1 MFKNAYYDTRKSEIH
16 LWEQINGEN
25 LYDVI
30 PWTPYVFIPSKKEDA
45 DANTIFGNP
54 VQKKPFNSYYN
65 YKEFLKSNKSSNIFE
80 NNVRN
85 EIQFLAERYY
95 GIPDEDMDAPKL
107 LVYYLDIEVIP
118 ERGFPD
124 WKNPKDPVILA
135 SIRNGIT
142 KKTITFGYDPLHLR
156 DYTGSIENQKYY
168 MCKSEEDL
176 LRFLFTFMHK
186 YPCDILSGYNIWSF
200 DLPYLIGR
208 AKALWG
214 EELGAE
220 MYSRMS
226 PINQVSVWKQRTSDE
241 INIDIAGCTILDY
254 YNVYKWYGKNLEKYT
269 LDYVCQTELGVGKL
283 ENSYDSMREQ
293 VEKDWNEFVEYNV
306 VDCERVNDLEEQLG
320 YLKMIQALSLLCKSP
335 MRNYNAQTQLIEGLM
350 LTYYRRNGLCAPYFA
365 GGEQQ
370 PFPAAHVKEP
380 QVGMH
385 KWVVDVDITSSYPS
399 HIIALNMSTE
409 SFFGRIIRMQEEEII
424 TYTKKRDFPEFKMT
438 KEIKGEWQLLSFEG
452 KKLRQFNAA
461 LKKGLFA
468 IAPCGSVFKTTPEGV
483 VAKVEKNVFFKRK
496 EVKGKMK
503 EWGLKANECEGLE
516 KEKCNEKKMQSHSLQ
531 LALKIMM
538 NAFFGILSV
547 PYSRYFNVH
556 IAEAITSCGRHTI
569 KSGQRFCNDLLN
581 GDSHIDYDPNFS
593 IRFEELLKSLQATWE
608 GNNNRKD
615 YIAYIDTDSL
625 FVKLG
630 EWVDDIRS
638 DVWEELDDDGRIEL
652 IKEISAMMEKYI
664 DERIFNETQLQDYS
678 SQVHDFK
685 IGFKQEIIAKTALFI
700 KKKKYAYWL
709 LNDEGVPTDKMKV
722 TGLEIIRSE
731 SAEAIRPRLKDVMDK
746 IMRQASDKE
755 IAGLIRKYKKELHK
769 LEPEDLAAN
778 IGINGIKKYLGTG
791 IPKKGTPWHVKGVH
805 GYRLLLK
812 ELGIQDKYED
822 IHEGLKAKVVYVK
835 RNPYNIET
843 ITFHDW
849 PKEFD
854 GIIQLDKE
862 TMIDKFFVKK
872 ARFLLSPIG
881 KESVIDGDMDA
892 VEAFF

>member
-30 PWTPYVFIPSKKEDA
+30 PWTPYIFLPSKKGNEDA
-45 DANTIFGNP
+45 YTIFGNP
-54 VQKKPFNSYYN
+54 VQKKHFNTYYD
-65 YKEFLKSNKSSNIFE
+65 YSKFLESNRSHNIFE

-95 GIPDEDMDAPKL
+95 GIPDEDMEVPNL

-124 WKNPKDPVILA
+124 WKDPKDPVILA
-135 SIRNGIT
+135 SIRNNIT
-142 KKTITFGYDPLHLR
+142 KQTITFGYDPLHLR
-156 DYTGSIENQKYY
+156 DYTRNMKNHKYY
-168 MCKSEEDL
+168 SLKSEEDL
-176 LRFLFTFMHK
+176 LKYLFNYMHK

-200 DLPYLIGR
+200 DLPYLISR
-208 AKALWG
+208 AKTLWG
-214 EELGAE
+214 EEKGQE

-226 PINQVSVWKQRTSDE
+226 PINRVSVWKQRTSDE
-241 INIDIAGCTILDY
+241 MNIDIGGCTILDY

-283 ENSYDSMREQ
+283 VNSYDSMREQ
-293 VEKDWNEFVEYNV
+293 VEKDWNEFVDYNV
-306 VDCERVNDLEEQLG
+306 TDCIRVNDLETQLG

-350 LTYYRRNGLCAPYFA
+350 LTYFRRNGLCAPYFA

-370 PFPAAHVKEP
+370 PFPAAHVKDP
-380 QVGMH
+380 QIGMH

-409 SFFGRIIRMQEEEII
+409 TFFGRIIRMQEKEVIS
-424 TYTKKRDFPEFKMT
+424 YTRKRDFPEFKIT
-438 KEIKGEWQLLSFEG
+438 KEIKGEWQIVTFEG
-452 KKLRQFNAA
+452 DRLKKFNAA
-461 LKKGLFA
+461 LRKGLFA
-468 IAPCGSVFKTTPEGV
+468 IAPCGSIFKTTPEGV

-496 EVKGKMK
+496 EVKGKKK

-516 KEKCNEKKMQSHSLQ
+516 KEKCEEKKMQAHSLQ

-569 KSGQRFCNDLLN
+569 KSGQRYCNDLLN
-581 GDSHIDYDPNFS
+581 GDYYLDHDPNFP
-593 IRFEELLKSLQATWE
+593 IQFEELLKRLQATWE
-608 GNNNRKD
+608 GNNDRKD

-630 EWVDDIRS
+630 EWIQDVRS
-638 DVWEELDDDGRIEL
+638 DVWEEIDDDEKIEL
-652 IKEISAMMEKYI
+652 IKDISATMEKYV
-664 DERIFNETQLQDYS
+664 DSRIFNEAQLQDYN

-685 IGFKQEIIAKTALFI
+685 IAFKQEIIAKTALFI

-709 LNDEGVPTDKMKV
+709 LNEEGVPTDKMKV

-746 IMRQASDKE
+746 IMRQAPDDE
-755 IAGLIRKYKKELHK
+755 IAKLIRKYKKELHQ

-778 IGINGIKKYLGTG
+778 IGINGIKKYLGRG
-791 IPKKGTPWHVKGVH
+791 VPKKGTPWHVKGVH

-822 IHEGLKAKVVYVK
+822 IHEGLKAKVVYIK
-835 RNPYNIET
+835 KNPYNIET
-843 ITFHDW
+843 ITFHEW

-854 GIIQLDKE
+854 NVVQLDKE

-872 ARFLLSPIG
+872 ARFLLNPID
-881 KESVIDGDMDA
+881 KEDVIDGDASA
-892 VEAFF
+892 VKAFF